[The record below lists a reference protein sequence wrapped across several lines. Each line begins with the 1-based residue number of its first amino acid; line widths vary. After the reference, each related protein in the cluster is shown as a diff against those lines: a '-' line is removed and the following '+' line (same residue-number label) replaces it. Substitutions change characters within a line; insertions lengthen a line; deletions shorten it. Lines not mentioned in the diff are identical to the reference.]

1 MKKDEKAKNKIEDK
15 KKQIAKNNTKN
26 FKQKY
31 FAFYDDVK
39 HYTNGKEDWWYSQN
53 FVKNALGHICAFFD
67 AVCQIDC

>member
-1 MKKDEKAKNKIEDK
+1 MKKDEKAKTKIEDK

-39 HYTNGKEDWWYSQN
+39 HYTNGKEDWWNSL
-53 FVKNALGHICAFFD
+53 F
-67 AVCQIDC
+67 

>member
-1 MKKDEKAKNKIEDK
+1 MFWNKTEIWYNGNMKKIEKTKAKKEDE

-39 HYTNGKEDWWYSQN
+39 HYTNGKEDWW
-53 FVKNALGHICAFFD
+53 
-67 AVCQIDC
+67 